1 MALKY
6 LHATPTAS
14 GEDRKLY
21 IVGSGGVST
30 DQTVFSV
37 SYDEGRVEAYLNGV
51 RLFPDSD
58 FTRTA
63 SGVGTQ
69 ITLASGVGANDVL
82 ELIGWQGVH
91 SGNGLVEDRFVVGVS
106 SSGSGGSYT
115 NSTTIFPVLSNTGDT
130 VSVWRNGVKLVHTTD
145 YTVTPASSVITLTS
159 AAIASDEICVQVVG
173 IVTAANFIPSADLID
188 EDSFSTNSATKVPSQ
203 QSTKS
208 YIDARASVATTA
220 AQGVGTGNSPTF
232 VNTTLTGYLAGP
244 ASFTID
250 PATIG
255 DNTGTLVIA
264 GNLQVDGT
272 TTTVNSTTMTVDD
285 LNLTLASGAAN
296 SAAAN
301 GAGLTID
308 GASATMLYTHATTS
322 FDFNKTVNATIGTA
336 AQPNIT
342 SLGSLTALNVGVGGA
357 DLATFSTSSGNRE
370 LILKSTAATGNNTI
384 AGIRW
389 QALDSAGANTTWAGI
404 AGVVTDNTNTGEDG
418 ALVFQTISGGT
429 FTERMRI
436 QEGNVGIGQSA
447 PGALLQ
453 VSVPYARTDTTV
465 RDALFVSS
473 NETDGSYSG
482 LEIRLKGGSS
492 DATRQAYLQTATQ
505 GSSDDGHLCLQT
517 GGGNVGIGNN
527 NPDDSKLSISGVA
540 AGDKGVSINH
550 SITNTYAL
558 HIDSEA
564 EAQHS
569 VFIDGANT
577 TGNIIEVNSTGN
589 ALTTGRVLHIWSNSN
604 TTNTRSLCK
613 IHNDNA
619 SATGA
624 TCLEIVQD
632 STGPALAVSGDVT
645 INSGHLNVKGGS
657 FAQTLLHTSL
667 ILGY

>member
-1 MALKY
+1 MATNTRKFSDLGVANINDSSE
-6 LHATPTAS
+6 LATA
-14 GEDRKLY
+14 
-21 IVGSGGVST
+21 
-30 DQTVFSV
+30 
-37 SYDEGRVEAYLNGV
+37 
-51 RLFPDSD
+51 
-58 FTRTA
+58 
-63 SGVGTQ
+63 
-69 ITLASGVGANDVL
+69 TLQDDAVTGAKI
-82 ELIGWQGVH
+82 E
-91 SGNGLVEDRFVVGVS
+91 
-106 SSGSGGSYT
+106 
-115 NSTTIFPVLSNTGDT
+115 
-130 VSVWRNGVKLVHTTD
+130 
-145 YTVTPASSVITLTS
+145 
-159 AAIASDEICVQVVG
+159 
-173 IVTAANFIPSADLID
+173 
-188 EDSFSTNSATKVPSQ
+188 
-203 QSTKS
+203 
-208 YIDARASVATTA
+208 
-220 AQGVGTGNSPTF
+220 NSPTIASNLT
-232 VNTTLTGYLAGP
+232 VSGTSTLTGNV
-244 ASFTID
+244 TM
-250 PATIG
+250 
-255 DNTGTLVIA
+255 A
-264 GNLQVDGT
+264 GNLTVNGT
-272 TTTVNSTTMTVDD
+272 TSTVNTAVTVSDAMVINNAGSDVGLKVNSTSTGHILQLQDNGVDKVVV
-285 LNLTLASGAAN
+285 L
-296 SAAAN
+296 
-301 GAGLTID
+301 D
-308 GASATMLYTHATTS
+308 G
-322 FDFNKTVNATIGTA
+322 
-336 AQPNIT
+336 
-342 SLGSLTALNVGVGGA
+342 
-357 DLATFSTSSGNRE
+357 
-370 LILKSTAATGNNTI
+370 
-384 AGIRW
+384 
-389 QALDSAGANTTWAGI
+389 
-404 AGVVTDNTNTGEDG
+404 
-418 ALVFQTISGGT
+418 
-429 FTERMRI
+429 
-436 QEGNVGIGQSA
+436 GNVGIGQSA